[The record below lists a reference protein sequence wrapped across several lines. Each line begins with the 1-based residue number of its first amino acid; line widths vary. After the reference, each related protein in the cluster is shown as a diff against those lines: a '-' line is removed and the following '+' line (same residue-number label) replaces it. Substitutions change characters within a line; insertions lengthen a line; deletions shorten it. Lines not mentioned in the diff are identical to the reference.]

1 MSFLRGSRVWLNFVV
16 AGLVLAFGA
25 PAQAWAANSI
35 EAAKKAAQRDLRE
48 KQKEIVDK
56 EADKKDVRNRIKVL
70 EGYREQNIEIPVEGS
85 DSGFNNPCDCKPGT
99 SACTKDDYVK
109 LAKISE
115 DQIESVTSIA
125 GGCVRLFEARKM
137 ISTVCRDLAVYQC
150 GQIKIDR
157 ALSNKRQE
165 LVDLDKEIAA
175 LKVEKKELKTRL
187 EDIGNG
193 NCDDCGVS
201 GGAGGYM
208 WGGGNVYVE
217 SREPTTGELILGG
230 LQTFL
235 PYAALGVG
243 AWQSANAVGAYA
255 DNYSNYLQQCA
266 TVGVPC
272 GQPMMVGGGM
282 GGFGMGGGWGMGGP
296 GLGIYGGIGMGTG
309 MGMGGM
315 YPGMGAGGLYAG
327 VGMGGMY
334 PGMGMGG
341 MYPGM
346 GMGGMYPGMGMGG
359 MYPGAGAGI
368 YLGGNLG
375 TGGWGMPT
383 YPYGTGFGSPL
394 FPYGPIGGGAG
405 VYLGGGIGAGFPY
418 GGGYGS
424 IGGGYPY
431 GGGYGSIGGGYP
443 YGGGYGSIGGGYP
456 YGGGYGSIGGGY
468 PYGGGYNGQYSAM
481 MQASLQAQMLQA
493 QRSAESQRDI
503 MAAQQELYAQ
513 QQRLY
518 QTVLQS
524 QSFGYGGYGSMN
536 YGIGFGGGL
545 GVGAGS
551 F

>member
-25 PAQAWAANSI
+25 PAQAWAANPM
-35 EAAKKAAQRDLRE
+35 EAEKKATQRDLRE
-48 KQKEIVDK
+48 NKRAIIDK
-56 EADKKDVRNRIKVL
+56 DADKDSVRKRIKVL
-70 EGYREQNIEIPVEGS
+70 EGYREQNIEIPVEGF
-85 DSGFNNPCDCKPGT
+85 DSEFNNPCDCKPGT

-137 ISTVCRDLAVYQC
+137 ISTPCRDLAVYQC

-157 ALSNKRQE
+157 ALSSKRQD

-175 LKVEKKELKTRL
+175 LKVAQKALKTRL

-243 AWQSANAVGAYA
+243 AWQNANAVGAYA

-272 GQPMMVGGGM
+272 GQPMMMGGGM
-282 GGFGMGGGWGMGGP
+282 GGLGMGGGWGMGGP
-296 GLGIYGGIGMGTG
+296 GLGIYGGIGMGAGMG

-405 VYLGGGIGAGFPY
+405 IYLGGNLGVGFPY
-418 GGGYGS
+418 GGGGYGS
-424 IGGGYPY
+424 IGGYPY
-431 GGGYGSIGGGYP
+431 GGGGY
-443 YGGGYGSIGGGYP
+443 GYGS
-456 YGGGYGSIGGGY
+456 
-468 PYGGGYNGQYSAM
+468 GGYNGQYSAM

-536 YGIGFGGGL
+536 YGVGFGGGL